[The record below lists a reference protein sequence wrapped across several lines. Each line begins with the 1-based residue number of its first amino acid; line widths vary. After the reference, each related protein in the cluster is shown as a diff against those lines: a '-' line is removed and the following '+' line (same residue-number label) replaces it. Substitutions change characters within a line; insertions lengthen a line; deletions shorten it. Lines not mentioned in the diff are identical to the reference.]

1 MKKNNAAIFF
11 IVLYF
16 ILRTY
21 GIAELVPTLWVI
33 PLLFISIM
41 SMYVLLCQK
50 QKVNY
55 FLLTES
61 RWIII
66 SLIVLLIYKFYEYGN
81 FKLDT
86 TFTYLLGSI
95 PFYILGFS
103 NGLKANDAFI
113 KKIIVSYLWVLFI
126 YLLPKIFLVLS
137 SGYFSSDFF
146 ISSFVNGG
154 FETSII
160 FFLPFIAFVT
170 VYGFKLMY
178 DSKLGYV
185 KIMALIILFFNI
197 LALFLSSKAGPISML
212 LFSFVIYYFKRNNKI
227 VKKYGYLLV
236 VSTIIFLFVFGLS
249 SGLFGDLGT
258 LKSKSTAF
266 VNFIES
272 GFILNNEVLD
282 NLTSQRWTADTY
294 SLFQFFN
301 KPLFGNGAYLESV
314 SGMLGESSNFT
325 TASGGHSFVFDTMA
339 YYGVFGLPIIFI
351 LFKFS
356 KDGFRYYEIIKNY
369 RFENS
374 KVLLYSSLMSSVF
387 ILNILNTGFLFST
400 FDNFLFLLS
409 GFYLGKLYFKTKLN

>member
-1 MKKNNAAIFF
+1 
-11 IVLYF
+11 
-16 ILRTY
+16 
-21 GIAELVPTLWVI
+21 
-33 PLLFISIM
+33 
-41 SMYVLLCQK
+41 
-50 QKVNY
+50 
-55 FLLTES
+55 
-61 RWIII
+61 
-66 SLIVLLIYKFYEYGN
+66 LLIYKFYEYGN